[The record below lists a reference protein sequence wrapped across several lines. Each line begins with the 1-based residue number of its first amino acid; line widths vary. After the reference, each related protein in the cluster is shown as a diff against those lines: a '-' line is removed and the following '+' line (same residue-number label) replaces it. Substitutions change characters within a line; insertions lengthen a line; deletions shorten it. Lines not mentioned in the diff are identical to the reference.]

1 MTGRP
6 AWWVAVSPNEHLVWC
21 VMGFVESVPAAAGSV
36 SACLV
41 VRNEE
46 AVIERCLESL
56 DGVVDEIVLV
66 HDGKCDDMTL
76 EIAERHGCRVFERP
90 LIGHREGSA
99 VFAYQVAT
107 CEWILAIDADEYL
120 SEPLRHGLRELV
132 EDEVVNGYELL
143 WRMWDGERYITE
155 RGPYKLALFRRSKV
169 HLLGMIH
176 GVEMVDP
183 PVSKIDLQLEHR
195 PQYNNLALR
204 TVLTK
209 WRRWARINAREFL
222 MPFADLPKFN
232 WQGPSDWP
240 RRRRI
245 LNRLAPVLFL
255 PYIPGVFLI
264 NLIRER
270 GVYAWRENVR
280 MSFGQAIYAGM
291 VQFYVAKYAHRG
303 HVDDGAALEPPR
315 PGVSRRRVD
324 PEIRETDLH

>member
-1 MTGRP
+1 MG
-6 AWWVAVSPNEHLVWC
+6 PNVRQSASL
-21 VMGFVESVPAAAGSV
+21 SSV

-46 AVIERCLESL
+46 AVLERCLASL
-56 DGVVDEIVLV
+56 NGVVDETVLV
-66 HDGKCDDMTL
+66 HDGECEDTTL
-76 EIAERHGCRVFERP
+76 EIAARYGCRVFTRP
-90 LIGHREGSA
+90 LVGHAEA
-99 VFAYQVAT
+99 ATVFAFEQARS
-107 CEWILAIDADEYL
+107 EWILSIDADEFL
-120 SEPLRHGLRELV
+120 SSSLREQLRELV
-132 EDEVVNGYELL
+132 SNEDVSGYELL

-176 GVEMVDP
+176 GAETVDP
-183 PVSKIDLQLEHR
+183 PVSRIELQLEHR

-255 PYIPGVFLI
+255 PCVPGVFLI
-264 NLIRER
+264 NLVRER
-270 GVYAWRENVR
+270 GVYAWRENLR

-291 VQFYVAKYAHRG
+291 VQFYVAKYAYGG
-303 HVDDGAALEPPR
+303 HVDDGVALEPPR
-315 PGVSRRRVD
+315 PGVSRRHVD
-324 PEIRETDLH
+324 PEIHETELH